1 MRNPAAL
8 LAEYTAALN
17 RYDLGAV
24 ENMFAENAVYVSPGL
39 NGEVTGRTAIMQA
52 FRAYFADHTDQVN
65 VDWNVKVIG
74 NKKIQSDWSL
84 TATKVHTGE
93 AVSRQGSQVMTF
105 DGEDR
110 IARVQVLDI

>member
-17 RYDLGAV
+17 RYDLDAV
-24 ENMFAENAVYVSPGL
+24 ENMFANNAVYMSPGL
-39 NGEVTGRTAIMQA
+39 GGEITGRNAIMQA
-52 FRAYFADHTDQVN
+52 FRAYFADHRDQVN
-65 VDWNVKVIG
+65 VDWNVKLIE
-74 NKKIQSDWSL
+74 NKKIQSAWSL
-84 TATKVHTGE
+84 TATNVRTSE